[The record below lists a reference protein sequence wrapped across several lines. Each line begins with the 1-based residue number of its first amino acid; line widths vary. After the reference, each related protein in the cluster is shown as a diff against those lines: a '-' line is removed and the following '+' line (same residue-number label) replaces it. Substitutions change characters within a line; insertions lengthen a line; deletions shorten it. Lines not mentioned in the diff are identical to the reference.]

1 MIDRRGF
8 LGALG
13 AFAAGAVL
21 DPERLLWVPGRKT
34 IFVPAKP
41 IVQRLVFH
49 RDAYALVM
57 ADLIGEAAQHLADEI
72 DRIGLERMRS
82 YEINRLIGL
91 PVRPDFGCLVL
102 G

>member
-1 MIDRRGF
+1 MIGRRGF
-8 LGALG
+8 LNALG

-34 IFVPAKP
+34 IFLPAKP
-41 IVQRLVFH
+41 MVQRLVFH

-57 ADLIGEAAQHLADEI
+57 ADLDV
-72 DRIGLERMRS
+72 
-82 YEINRLIGL
+82 RLIQVNRWSG
-91 PVRPDFGCLVL
+91 RPALACQVL